1 VTTCNEQA
9 MRQRYE
15 IVQPGELF
23 DPVTFRL
30 GAPCKRNHL
39 WDEGVTVRII
49 KNGQCIECQRTDA
62 LERKARLREEDPE
75 ALKKRQR
82 EATYRHRAKHGRESR
97 SKHGFNHN
105 FLEANGFSNG
115 HASAVAAF
123 LLDGW
128 DIAQIKQRFA
138 IDTAL
143 RVLKPSPSVAQLVF
157 NQQQQHWRQHPADYR
172 QYKRERSLRQY
183 HWRYMIDKS
192 FRLYHRSKSKHRK
205 AQQRGS
211 TALMLSPDQL
221 WRRWVQ
227 FDHCCAYCGVH
238 GDLHMEHVIPISKG
252 GEHHLGNI
260 VPACQ
265 RCNYSKATSE
275 VQAWY
280 RSQPFF
286 DETRWHHIQ
295 SLLAQSQPS
304 FQQLVFL

>member
-1 VTTCNEQA
+1 MTTCNEQA
-9 MRQRYE
+9 MIQRYE
-15 IVQPGELF
+15 IVQPGQPF
-23 DPVTFRL
+23 DAAIYRL
-30 GAPCKRNHL
+30 GALCKRNHL
-39 WDEGVTVRII
+39 WDEGVTLRTVKGNKCAVCDRI
-49 KNGQCIECQRTDA
+49 DA
-62 LERKARLREEDPE
+62 LERLS
-75 ALKKRQR
+75 KRR
-82 EATYRHRAKHGRESR
+82 EADLEGCKTKAAAYMRKRRANQGRPSR
-97 SKHGFNHN
+97 SKYG
-105 FLEANGFSNG
+105 LPYTP
-115 HASAVAAF
+115 
-123 LLDGW
+123 
-128 DIAQIKQRFA
+128 IADPETQA
-138 IDTAL
+138 I
-143 RVLKPSPSVAQLVF
+143 LKAIRQAGRLPSVARLVYE
-157 NQQQQHWRQHPADYR
+157 QQREHWRLHPLDRDEYIR
-172 QYKRERSLRQY
+172 QFKLRQY
-183 HWRYMIDKS
+183 RWRYMTDKS
-192 FRLYHRSKSKHRK
+192 FRLYHRSKSKRRK

>member
-1 VTTCNEQA
+1 MWWPGAALTAQALTTCNEQA

-15 IVQPGELF
+15 IVQPGEPF
-23 DPVTFRL
+23 DAAILRL

-62 LERKARLREEDPE
+62 LERQARLREEDPK
-75 ALKKRQR
+75 ALKKRHR

-97 SKHGFNHN
+97 SKHG
-105 FLEANGFSNG
+105 LPYTPVEDVKTQAMR
-115 HASAVAAF
+115 
-123 LLDGW
+123 
-128 DIAQIKQRFA
+128 KA
-138 IDTAL
+138 IRQSGRL
-143 RVLKPSPSVAQLVF
+143 PSVARLVYE
-157 NQQQQHWRQHPADYR
+157 QQQEHWRQYPADY
-172 QYKRERSLRQY
+172 QQHIRERKLRKY

-192 FRLYHRSKSKHRK
+192 FRLYHRSKSKRRK

-211 TALMLSPDQL
+211 TALILSPDQL

-227 FDHCCAYCGVH
+227 FDHCCAYCGVD
-238 GDLHMEHVIPISKG
+238 GDLQIEHVIPISKG

-265 RCNYSKATSE
+265 RCNYSKHTRE
-275 VQAWY
+275 VQSWY

-286 DETRWHHIQ
+286 DETRWHQIQ

>member
-15 IVQPGELF
+15 IVQPGQPF
-23 DPVTFRL
+23 DSAIYRI

-39 WDEGVTVRII
+39 WVEGVTVRTI
-49 KNGQCIECQRTDA
+49 KGGHCTTCARIDA
-62 LERKARLREEDPE
+62 SDRLTRLQDQDPE
-75 ALKKRQR
+75 ALKVMRR
-82 EATYRHRAKHGRESR
+82 EAVYRYRAKHGRKSR
-97 SKHGFNHN
+97 SKHGMPYTPVSDV
-105 FLEANGFSNG
+105 ETQAMRKAIRQSG
-115 HASAVAAF
+115 
-123 LLDGW
+123 LL
-128 DIAQIKQRFA
+128 A
-138 IDTAL
+138 
-143 RVLKPSPSVAQLVF
+143 SVARLVYD
-157 NQQQQHWRQHPADYR
+157 QQQEHWRKHPADYCE
-172 QYKRERSLRQY
+172 YKRQQKLRQY
-183 HWRYMIDKS
+183 HWRYMTDES
-192 FRLYHRSKSKHRK
+192 FRLYHRSKSKRRK

-227 FDHCCAYCGVH
+227 FDHCCAYCSTN

-265 RCNYSKATSE
+265 RCNYSKHTSE
-275 VQAWY
+275 AQAWY
-280 RSQPFF
+280 RSQSFF
-286 DETRWHHIQ
+286 DETRWHFIQ